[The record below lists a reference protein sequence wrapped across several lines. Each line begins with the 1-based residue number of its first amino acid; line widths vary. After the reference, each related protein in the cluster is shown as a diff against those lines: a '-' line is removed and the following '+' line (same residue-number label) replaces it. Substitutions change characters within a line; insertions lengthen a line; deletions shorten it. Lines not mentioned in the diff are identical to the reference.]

1 MTFRTRLLL
10 IFALAVTAAVG
21 MVELIV
27 SSRARRAFE
36 NMEARRVDAIV
47 AQFDKEFHRRGE
59 EIVRTVEGIADS
71 AVAREIAITPD
82 PSAYLSEAG
91 TLASTLRL
99 DLLELVA
106 GDGAIVSSAQ
116 WQARFGYKEEW
127 LASEPDWQSRSA
139 FLRREELPDAV
150 TLALV
155 AVRTV
160 SVGDMKLYVAG
171 GRKLDQEFIGSLV
184 APKGM
189 RVLLY
194 RNLAPDRNPGQDH
207 NPAPDRNP
215 APDHNPAPAFSPSDL
230 IDTSGP
236 VAAAVQLRPLVEQVE
251 KQRRDALGTI
261 GTGASAETFHALPL
275 KGSDNDVLG
284 VLLIGNS
291 RRDLVELEASMLR
304 TAVIVAVTGILLA
317 IVLSWWATARITR
330 PVQRLAESAG
340 RVAAGNWGATVEVA
354 TNDEI
359 GQLARAFNRMTHELV
374 EQRERLVQAERVA
387 AWRELARRLAHELK
401 NPLFPQQ
408 NTVETMQRAR
418 DSYPEQF
425 DEVFREGTS
434 TLLAELSNLKL
445 IIGRFSDFAK
455 MPAPEM
461 QPVNFNELVTETMR
475 LFEAQLAKAN
485 IRASAQLD
493 PAVQP
498 VHADA
503 EQMTR
508 ALRNL
513 VLNAIDAMPEGGTL
527 TVRTIAAGAGMR
539 LEVSDTGQGLTPE
552 ECERLFTPYYTTKT
566 HGTGLGLAIVQSVVS
581 DHKGRIAV
589 DSEKGK
595 GTTFRIDLG

>member
-1 MTFRTRLLL
+1 MMFRTRLLL
-10 IFALAVTAAVG
+10 IFAVALTAAVG

-27 SSRARRAFE
+27 SSSARRAFE
-36 NMEARRVDAIV
+36 NMEARRVNAIV

-71 AVAREIAITPD
+71 AAAREIAITPD

-91 TLASTLRL
+91 KFASTNRL
-99 DLLELVA
+99 DLLELVS

-116 WQARFGYKEEW
+116 WQARFGYKEDW
-127 LASEPDWQSRSA
+127 LASEPDWQSRPA
-139 FLRREELPDAV
+139 FLKREELPDAV
-150 TLALV
+150 TLALM

-160 SVGDMKLYVAG
+160 VAGDMKLYVAG
-171 GRKLDQEFIGSLV
+171 GRALDREFIASLV
-184 APKGM
+184 APQGM

-194 RNLAPDRNPGQDH
+194 RNLAPGF
-207 NPAPDRNP
+207 AP
-215 APDHNPAPAFSPSDL
+215 SEL
-230 IDTSGP
+230 IDAGGP
-236 VAAAVQLRPLVEQVE
+236 VASSSLLRPLVEQVE
-251 KQRRDALGTI
+251 TQRREAFGTI
-261 GTGASAETFHALPL
+261 GHGASAETFHALPL
-275 KGSDNDVLG
+275 QGRDNDVLG
-284 VLLIGNS
+284 VLLVGNS
-291 RRDLVELEASMLR
+291 LSDLVQLESSMLR
-304 TAVIVAVTGILLA
+304 TAVIVAVIGILLA

-354 TNDEI
+354 SRDEI
-359 GQLARAFNRMTHELV
+359 GQLAAAFNRMTHELV
-374 EQRERLVQAERVA
+374 EQRDRLVQAERVA

-401 NPLFPQQ
+401 NPLFPLQI
-408 NTVETMQRAR
+408 TVENMQRAR
-418 DSYPEQF
+418 EKYPEQF

-434 TLLAELSNLKL
+434 TLLAELANLKQ

-461 QPVNFNELVTETMR
+461 QSVNLNGLVAGTMR
-475 LFEAQLAKAN
+475 LFEAQLGKAG
-485 IRASAQLD
+485 ISASVQLD
-493 PAVQP
+493 PALRPVQ
-498 VHADA
+498 ADG

-508 ALRNL
+508 VLRNL
-513 VLNAIDAMPEGGTL
+513 ILNAVDAMPNGGTL
-527 TVRTIAAGAGMR
+527 TVRTVAVGAGVR

-581 DHKGRIAV
+581 DHKGRISV
-589 DSEKGK
+589 ESEKGK